1 MRHQADKVE
10 LIENWNNRFKVST
23 TVLQYKIKRNS
34 TSLINVSRRLDLI
47 PKYKKQFVSFSELSQ
62 DLKVIKKNQLAIFL
76 CNNRIVGGVVRD
88 VALKKVSNFLGNKIK
103 STVDKHYD
111 IIRGKEHGS
120 SGKLVG
126 HGLRKD
132 PLGSFSGSYAYKKVA
147 GKKPSPEEQRIF
159 DRDGD
164 MVAKWLYNNAK
175 TDMPWIT
182 NSYEEFKNEVN
193 LDEKQIIGA
202 LFCAENYEAVGHS
215 DNDRTDWALGY
226 VYEIGEVKEGH
237 FFYPE
242 FGVAIEM
249 SSNSIWYW
257 LTQAI
262 HGTAKLDLSGGGVR
276 YTAAISLTEKTARAI
291 EREKREKKE

>member
-1 MRHQADKVE
+1 
-10 LIENWNNRFKVST
+10 
-23 TVLQYKIKRNS
+23 
-34 TSLINVSRRLDLI
+34 
-47 PKYKKQFVSFSELSQ
+47 
-62 DLKVIKKNQLAIFL
+62 
-76 CNNRIVGGVVRD
+76 
-88 VALKKVSNFLGNKIK
+88 
-103 STVDKHYD
+103 
-111 IIRGKEHGS
+111 
-120 SGKLVG
+120 
-126 HGLRKD
+126 
-132 PLGSFSGSYAYKKVA
+132 
-147 GKKPSPEEQRIF
+147 
-159 DRDGD
+159 
-164 MVAKWLYNNAK
+164 
-175 TDMPWIT
+175 MPWIT

-276 YTAAISLTEKTARAI
+276 YTAVISLTEKTARAI
-291 EREKREKKE
+291 EREKKE

>member
-1 MRHQADKVE
+1 MRYQADKVE
-10 LIENWNNRFKVST
+10 LLEDWNNRFKVSIT
-23 TVLQYKIKRNS
+23 DLQYKIERNS

-47 PKYKKQFVSFSELSQ
+47 PNYKKQFVSFSELSQ
-62 DLKVIKKNQLAIFL
+62 DLKVIKKNQSAD
-76 CNNRIVGGVVRD
+76 RIVGGVVRD
-88 VALKKVSNFLGNKIK
+88 VALRKVSNFLGNKIK

-132 PLGSFSGSYAYKKVA
+132 PLGSFSGSYAFKKVA

-164 MVAKWLYNNAK
+164 TVAKWLYNNAK

-182 NSYEEFKNEVN
+182 NSYEEYKNEVN

-262 HGTAKLDLSGGGVR
+262 HGMAKLDLSGGGVR

-291 EREKREKKE
+291 EREKRKKKE